1 MLHVITNI
9 FLSLTYLEV
18 TYSQSKNTRK
28 SPWLINFHIKCLSKC
43 IYPLVCSIGV
53 QILDQTSEE
62 WHILGPDRGETSR
75 RLHPGKRGAAGE

>member
-43 IYPLVCSIGV
+43 IYPFSVFY
-53 QILDQTSEE
+53 
-62 WHILGPDRGETSR
+62 W
-75 RLHPGKRGAAGE
+75 GADIRPNK